1 MGGPGSGIKDRDAR
15 NMTKMRGGG
24 GKEKG
29 GSRKEV
35 RREVRSKYLFR
46 SVIQHTRDLWSK
58 PEI

>member
-24 GKEKG
+24 KRKGRIKEA
-29 GSRKEV
+29 